1 MSDETQKVNDWVTD
15 GTRIAQINVLT
26 IYEPNKHLH
35 SKIIALD
42 NPKYNLPSIDYSH
55 PIEKDGVIK
64 TLQEWSD
71 HFKIDRSK
79 VRYRLS
85 RGMSFDAAF
94 SSGDFRRVS

>member
-1 MSDETQKVNDWVTD
+1 MKTNYKLIILEQGNIIVSDETQKVNDWVTD

-26 IYEPNKHLH
+26 IYDPNKHLH

-64 TLQEWSD
+64 TVGEWLIRTI
-71 HFKIDRSK
+71 HFK
-79 VRYRLS
+79 
-85 RGMSFDAAF
+85 
-94 SSGDFRRVS
+94 